1 MPGRALPA
9 PLAGDHRAGPRA
21 AGRGVEARRNVA
33 QGVYYPG
40 LVSQPR
46 PTLTTTSLSLSFI
59 PYHTML
65 LTKSSQPGHRRRPA
79 SLFRTSLAL

>member
-33 QGVYYPG
+33 QGVYYPQLCG
-40 LVSQPR
+40 
-46 PTLTTTSLSLSFI
+46 
-59 PYHTML
+59 Y
-65 LTKSSQPGHRRRPA
+65 GGDDPA
-79 SLFRTSLAL
+79 AADLDW